1 MKIRDLTILL
11 ATLFGTIAAASTIV
25 TVVVWL
31 DNRALRQEMRDLR
44 QNWSAVSGESLQL
57 KQERA
62 ETESAFSV
70 QGERLK
76 QLEAELAAVR
86 AGIATNSPALAPV
99 ARAYRAPVFLGQAY
113 LGQGWIAPRQTATDP
128 STGEARYEPV
138 VVLDASVR
146 AGLADGQTNV
156 IERAVAVT
164 PTTVNYNYP
173 SSYPYGYY
181 WWWPTYWTHP
191 TDPDHGRPERPPP
204 LPPPATQPPAAGR
217 MVVMARS
224 YFPPDRPVVM
234 PVPPTPRRGWGP
246 PALTSSSGRSLT
258 VSDARPLSSSPGN

>member
-11 ATLFGTIAAASTIV
+11 ATLFGAIAAASTIV

-31 DNRALRQEMRDLR
+31 DNRGLREEMRDLR

-62 ETESAFSV
+62 ETETAFST

-86 AGIATNSPALAPV
+86 AGIATNSPSLAPV
-99 ARAYRAPVFLGQAY
+99 ARAYRAPVFLGQTC

-138 VVLDASVR
+138 VLLDASVR
-146 AGLADGQTNV
+146 AGLAAGKTNV
-156 IERAVAVT
+156 IEREVAT

-173 SSYPYGYY
+173 SPYPYYYY

-191 TDPDHGRPERPPP
+191 ANPDHGRPPERPSP
-204 LPPPATQPPAAGR
+204 LPPPATQPPPASR
-217 MVVMARS
+217 TVVTARS
-224 YFPPDRPVVM
+224 YFPPARPIVM
-234 PVPPTPRRGWGP
+234 PVPPTPRMAAGP

-258 VSDARPLSSSPGN
+258 VSDARPLSSSSRN